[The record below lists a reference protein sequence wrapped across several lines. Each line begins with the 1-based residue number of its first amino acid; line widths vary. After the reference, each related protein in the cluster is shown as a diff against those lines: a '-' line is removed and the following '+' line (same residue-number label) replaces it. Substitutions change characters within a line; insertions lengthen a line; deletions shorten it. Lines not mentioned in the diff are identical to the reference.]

1 MSYKKME
8 HYETIIIKGLLGGGS
23 TNETFSSRLIQGT
36 GIEKVESVSEMWA
49 YLEGELQQKVIDVI
63 ESVFCEEIDT
73 NNLIKGLVKH
83 VAQRGALAEYY
94 ALDLSERSQ
103 FTEDEE
109 REKIM
114 ELFEAKKKIWEE
126 KEKTFNAHDYYNAE
140 PEPDCVTCRECRTDF
155 YDYTSDARSIWD
167 TGACLRCYIKGEVQ

>member
-8 HYETIIIKGLLGGGS
+8 HYEKIIIKGLLGGGS
-23 TNETFSSRLIQGT
+23 TNEAFSSRLIQGT

-63 ESVFCEEIDT
+63 ESVFCEEIET